1 MLNHLPKLIV
11 LTLLLASSAHAADAD
26 GWTSLFNGM
35 DTAGWKLRSPNQPET
50 WKVVGDV
57 KLDAADNR
65 KLTPSGEGAAGSGVL
80 FRQYL
85 GKGPDGK
92 DRHGGSDIY
101 TEQDLGDAELS
112 VEFMVPKGSN
122 SGVYLMGR
130 YEVQVLDS
138 FGKPDDK
145 LSQGD
150 VGAIY
155 SAAKPS
161 TNAAKAPGEWQTME
175 IRFQAPRFDDTGK
188 KTQDAKFLSVKLN
201 GKEIQKDVPVQKP
214 TGGHISDKEAPTGP
228 LLFQG
233 DHGIVA
239 FRNVKYRPLGK

>member
-1 MLNHLPKLIV
+1 MLNHLSKFIV
-11 LTLLLASSAHAADAD
+11 LTLVLAASARAADAD
-26 GWTSLFNGM
+26 GWTPLFNGK
-35 DTAGWKLRSPNQPET
+35 DTAGWKLRSPKEPET
-50 WKVVGDV
+50 WTVVGEV

-65 KLTPSGEGAAGSGVL
+65 KLTPSGGGAGGAGVL

-92 DRHGGSDIY
+92 DRKGGSDIL
-101 TEQDLGDAELS
+101 TEEQLGDIELS

-175 IRFQAPRFDDTGK
+175 IRFQAPRFEADK
-188 KTQDAKFLSVKLN
+188 KTLNAKFLSVKLN
-201 GKEIQKDVPVQKP
+201 GKEIQKDVEVHKP